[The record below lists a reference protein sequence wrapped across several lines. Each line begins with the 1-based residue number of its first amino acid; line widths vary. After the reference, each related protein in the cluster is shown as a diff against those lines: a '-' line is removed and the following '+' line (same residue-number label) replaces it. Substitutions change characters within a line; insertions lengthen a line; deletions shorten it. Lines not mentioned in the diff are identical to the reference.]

1 MPLNGSLDKLEI
13 LLLQQGLSVM
23 KSVVYVDYDS
33 LSFMLSL
40 VEKSEGSGYLCR
52 KNQMP
57 FFRCFFFVA
66 IPFRCNGMTP
76 DVTHRQYCK
85 SIN

>member
-66 IPFRCNGMTP
+66 IPFRCNVMTP